1 MCYNRSESMGKLTD
15 IRPSSLAGRWYPAD
29 PKTLAESV
37 DGFITQAKIPK
48 ITGEIIALVS
58 PHAGHMYSGP
68 VAGYCFAAI
77 RDLSPDLVVILS
89 PYHPYHPPVIFT
101 TTHQAYETPLGIV
114 PVDHEMLETVAKAL
128 LDRTGIKLSRV
139 TNDGEHAVEIL
150 LPFFQRALAEEFRL
164 LPLMIRQ
171 QNSDVMQALGD
182 ILTEI
187 MADRNVFL
195 AASTD
200 LSHGNSADKA
210 RSLDQTIIDHIVSLD
225 PVGLY
230 QAQISFT
237 GEACGLDALAALLWA
252 AKSRGSVT
260 AHHLHYAHSG
270 DITGDNTGVVGYTA
284 AVLTRDNSL

>member
-1 MCYNRSESMGKLTD
+1 MSKLTD
-15 IRPSSLAGRWYPAD
+15 IRPSPLAGRWYPAN
-29 PKTLAESV
+29 PEELAKSV
-37 DGFITQAKIPK
+37 DDYISQAEIPE
-48 ITGEIIALVS
+48 ISGEIIALVS

-89 PYHPYHPPVIFT
+89 PYHPYHSPAIFS

-114 PVDHEMLETVAKAL
+114 PVDHDLVETVAKAL

-171 QNSDVMQALGD
+171 QGSDVMQKLGD
-182 ILTEI
+182 ILSEI
-187 MADRNVFL
+187 LAERNVIL
-195 AASTD
+195 TASTD
-200 LSHGNSADKA
+200 LSHGKSAVKA
-210 RSLDQTIIDHIVSLD
+210 RGFDQTTIDHIISLD
-225 PVGLY
+225 PGGIY
-230 QAQISFT
+230 QAQRSSS
-237 GEACGLDALAALLWA
+237 EDPCGLDALAALLWA
-252 AKSRGSVT
+252 ARSLGSVT
-260 AHHLHYAHSG
+260 VHHLHYAHSG

-284 AVLTRDNSL
+284 AVLTRE